1 MGKGLHGKRVAI
13 GGSRKTEEISTIIEK
28 QGGIPVVR
36 PLQGT
41 VYLAEEQVEPELRKF
56 AEEKADWVI
65 FTTGIGT
72 ETLVKMAEKIGVKDE
87 FLLAIRQAKAACRG
101 YKTLSA
107 LKKLGITAEASD
119 EDGTTSGLIRSLE
132 PYDFSGKKVMVQLHG
147 ENAPA
152 LIAFLEEKGASV
164 LPILPYQHI
173 PPEEETVE
181 LLCREMLNGE
191 LDAVCFTTA
200 IQVRSLFQFAKE
212 RGFIN
217 EVKAV
222 FEERAIAAAVGKVTA
237 EALREE
243 GITRLLAP
251 EIERMGAMIIE
262 LSRYYEEMA
271 GE

>member
-28 QGGIPVVR
+28 QGGTPVIR

-41 VYLAEEQVEPELRKF
+41 VYLAEKQVEPDLRTF
-56 AEEKADWVI
+56 VEEKADWVI

-72 ETLVKMAEKIGVKDE
+72 ETLVDMAEKIGLKDE
-87 FLLAIRQAKAACRG
+87 FLQAIRQAKAACRG
-101 YKTLSA
+101 YKTLAA
-107 LKKLGITAEASD
+107 LKKLGITPEASD
-119 EDGTTSGLIRSLE
+119 EDGTTRGLIRSLE
-132 PYDFSGKKVMVQLHG
+132 PHDFSGKTVMVQLHG
-147 ENAPA
+147 EKAPA

-181 LLCREMLNGE
+181 RLCRELMNGE
-191 LDAVCFTTA
+191 IDAVCFTTA
-200 IQVRSLFQFAKE
+200 IQVRSLFDFAKE
-212 RGFIN
+212 RGYIN
-217 EVKAV
+217 EMKAV

-237 EALREE
+237 EALREV

-262 LSRYYEEMA
+262 LSKYYEEK
-271 GE
+271 E